1 MVERVGP
8 VAYKLDLPFDCKINL
23 VFHISILK
31 PFNGTSLINELPLPR
46 ESIDN

>member
-31 PFNGTSLINELPLPR
+31 PFSDTSLINELPLRR